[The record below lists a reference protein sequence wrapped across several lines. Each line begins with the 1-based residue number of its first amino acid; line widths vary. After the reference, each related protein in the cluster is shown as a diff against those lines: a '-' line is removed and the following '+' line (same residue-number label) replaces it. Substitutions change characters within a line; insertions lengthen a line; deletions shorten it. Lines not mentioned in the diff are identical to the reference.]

1 MTVRITKSEFNL
13 REKLSE
19 LDKPYGLKG
28 NQLLRS
34 ETSQEARDLISAGRK
49 NKIINGAMMIDQRNA
64 GASNTSS
71 NGFHVDR
78 FRTQVGGMD
87 QLNQTY
93 QQVND
98 GPDGFEK
105 SLKIVT
111 NTAESDIA
119 STGEYLALYHKLEG
133 QNLQDLEYGTDR
145 AKSVTVSFY
154 VKSSITGT
162 FGFTVYR
169 NDTSQRVINK
179 SYEINYPNI
188 WERKIITLEGD
199 AGAIISNLQSDQW
212 WTVWHLGASPG
223 YMTTQEP
230 IWGTYDGSN
239 WAGFHEQNGVITT
252 QNATW
257 QITGVQLEVG
267 RNATEF
273 EHRNTS
279 EELALCQRYCFRLGG
294 LSRQYQLVGN
304 GFIGQNGS
312 TKCAKVQVALPTT
325 MRASP
330 DASVIGTDSFIG
342 HTGGIVDDMVVTLTS
357 NQGGI
362 WNAASN
368 GDHIWLDF
376 GKASGGTPANG
387 TACVVYTANNN
398 QGEVLLE
405 AEI

>member
-49 NKIINGAMMIDQRNA
+49 NKVINGAMMIDQRNA

-111 NTAESDIA
+111 NTAESDVS
-119 STGEYLALYHKLEG
+119 STGEYLALYHKIEG

-162 FGFTVYR
+162 FGFTV
-169 NDTSQRVINK
+169 
-179 SYEINYPNI
+179 
-188 WERKIITLEGD
+188 
-199 AGAIISNLQSDQW
+199 
-212 WTVWHLGASPG
+212 
-223 YMTTQEP
+223 
-230 IWGTYDGSN
+230 
-239 WAGFHEQNGVITT
+239 
-252 QNATW
+252 
-257 QITGVQLEVG
+257 
-267 RNATEF
+267 
-273 EHRNTS
+273 
-279 EELALCQRYCFRLGG
+279 
-294 LSRQYQLVGN
+294 
-304 GFIGQNGS
+304 
-312 TKCAKVQVALPTT
+312 
-325 MRASP
+325 
-330 DASVIGTDSFIG
+330 
-342 HTGGIVDDMVVTLTS
+342 
-357 NQGGI
+357 
-362 WNAASN
+362 
-368 GDHIWLDF
+368 
-376 GKASGGTPANG
+376 
-387 TACVVYTANNN
+387 
-398 QGEVLLE
+398 
-405 AEI
+405 

>member
-19 LDKPYGLKG
+19 LDKPTGIKG
-28 NQLLRS
+28 NQLLKS

-49 NKIINGAMMIDQRNA
+49 NKVINGAMMIDQRNA

-71 NGFHVDR
+71 NSFHVDR
-78 FRTQVGGMD
+78 FRTQAGGMD

-119 STGEYLALYHKLEG
+119 STGEYLALYHKIEG
-133 QNLQDLEYGTDR
+133 QDLQDLEYGTSR
-145 AKSVTVSFY
+145 AKPVTVSFY

-179 SYEINYPNI
+179 SYEIKNANI

-279 EELALCQRYCFRLGG
+279 EELALCQRYCMVYGDDDEVHLGIG
-294 LSRQYQLVGN
+294 AGYNATSFNLTVSTPVSLRAKPTVSRVNN
-304 GFIGQNGS
+304 GDSKWLQSYKGASGQNVDATVGVGEKVNNNVRLFCQS
-312 TKCAKVQVALPTT
+312 TGHSSLSAGDALWVQVLP
-325 MRASP
+325 
-330 DASVIGTDSFIG
+330 
-342 HTGGIVDDMVVTLTS
+342 
-357 NQGGI
+357 
-362 WNAASN
+362 NAKLILS
-368 GDHIWLDF
+368 
-376 GKASGGTPANG
+376 
-387 TACVVYTANNN
+387 
-398 QGEVLLE
+398 
-405 AEI
+405 AEM